1 MVELMAQKVLI
12 LIKPMAH
19 ITVLFV
25 ITGTFFEIIFEF
37 DSKVCNDCRN
47 ITRKFMN
54 FDDDVVITVKGSDYR
69 INFWLKTKSEALN
82 RMKNADIEN
91 TI

>member
-12 LIKPMAH
+12 LIKLMAH
-19 ITVLFV
+19 MTVLFV

-37 DSKVCNDCRN
+37 ESKVCNDCRN
-47 ITRKFMN
+47 ITRKSMN
-54 FDDDVVITVKGSDYR
+54 FDNDAVITVKGSDYR
-69 INFWLKTKSEALN
+69 INFWLKTKSEALS
-82 RMKNADIEN
+82 RMKNTDIGN